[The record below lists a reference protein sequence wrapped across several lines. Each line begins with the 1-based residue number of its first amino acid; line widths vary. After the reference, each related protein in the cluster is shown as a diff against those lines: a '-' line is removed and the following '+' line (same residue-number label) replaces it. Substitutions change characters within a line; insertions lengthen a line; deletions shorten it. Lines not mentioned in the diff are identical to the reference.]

1 MNYKQRYNLACKEYE
16 KARLYKRK
24 STDVKHLKIAENLA
38 KECLTE
44 NPQDNKCW
52 YLLGLIWY
60 CFPSDYQ
67 ADYQERSVNCETA
80 LKKAIE
86 LKPDDDWSNMYL
98 GHLYFDE
105 KKFEIAL
112 HQFEKVSSEY
122 FDGLD
127 LHWRVLKLEELIL
140 CCKLYLDFDRIEDVK
155 IEKYAEKCEKT
166 DESKYVFPLEMMRCV
181 LELSE
186 KPEVDKSKL
195 KRLFLRLK
203 KMLKKSDNEDV
214 FVKEIL
220 KIESNL

>member
-1 MNYKQRYNLACKEYE
+1 MNYKQKYNLACKEYE

-24 STDVKHLKIAENLA
+24 STELKHLRISENLV
-38 KECLTE
+38 KECLAE
-44 NPQDNKCW
+44 NSQDNKCW

-60 CFPSDYQ
+60 CFPSDYKK
-67 ADYQERSVNCETA
+67 RSINCESA

-86 LKPDDDWSNMYL
+86 LNPNDNWSNMYL

-105 KKFEIAL
+105 KKFDIAL
-112 HQFEKVSSEY
+112 YQFEKISCKY
-122 FDGLD
+122 FDELD

-140 CCKLYLDFDRIEDVK
+140 CCKLYLGFDRIKDVE
-155 IEKYAEKCEKT
+155 IEKYAKKCEKT
-166 DESKYVFPLEMMRCV
+166 DESGYVFPLEIMRCV

-186 KPEVDKSKL
+186 KSEVDMSKL
-195 KRLFLRLK
+195 KRIFLRLK
-203 KMLKKSDNEDV
+203 KMLKKSDNEEV